1 MTPLDVKHYVIMGLC
16 YGLSS
21 YRRQAIASQCCLI
34 ANWIIWEHTPGKF
47 GSKCMCTH
55 VHVRERIRKCCL
67 QNDDHSVPASKCGVL
82 KAHVT
87 PNTGIS
93 CMLSCQWPATYPY
106 TIVILCVCV
115 NTLARDHG
123 LLFRLWPFVR
133 DSFFYQIWEWA
144 CNHIH
149 TKQYDGITY
158 PYLNFSGS
166 LGKPPLNVGHVHIWQ
181 VLPQLS
187 CGDTCQI
194 WMWCK

>member
-1 MTPLDVKHYVIMGLC
+1 MTWCRDQNVVVKNNKTFSYLTHCGSMTPLGVKHYVIMGLC

-34 ANWIIWEHTPGKF
+34 ANWILWEHTPGKF

-55 VHVRERIRKCCL
+55 VHVRERIWKCCL

-123 LLFRLWPFVR
+123 LLFRLLPFAR
-133 DSFFYQIWEWA
+133 DLFFQQIRVWYVIISTQNSMMELL
-144 CNHIH
+144 IH
-149 TKQYDGITY
+149 TLT
-158 PYLNFSGS
+158 SAA
-166 LGKPPLNVGHVHIWQ
+166 V
-181 VLPQLS
+181 
-187 CGDTCQI
+187 
-194 WMWCK
+194 